1 MAFDKKAYAAAK
13 KYTDDSFKGKGYAKG
28 EKGDPGIQ
36 GPKGDK
42 GDPGEPGKD
51 AEITI
56 GSVTSGET
64 PSAKIRK
71 ENDINYLDLVLAKG
85 EKGDKGDTGE
95 TGPAGA
101 NGKDGAQG
109 PAGADGIQGPEGP
122 IGPPGPAGKDGKN
135 GTNGKDGQD
144 GKSFTITAQYANE
157 EAMRAA
163 HPTGNSSE
171 AYLVDVTN
179 ADGTKETHIFM
190 WLAESNNYTDA
201 GPIQGVKGDKGDPG
215 EPGRDGKNGVDGAR
229 GPQGETGP
237 QGKQGVQGLPG
248 VDGKDGQNGADGADG
263 FSPSIEFDTTTRKD
277 GTIVTVHNKDGDSS
291 FLVKNG
297 KDGTGTAIK
306 DTNTTYTLSQDNVNK
321 NKITLKGS
329 DNTSQSV
336 TVPGKTYTFTQ
347 DSTDK
352 NRLILTDSDGT
363 QQSVTVE
370 GKTYKAGKNVTID
383 DKTNEISAVA
393 AMSVAEGMPTPIG
406 TIVQYDG
413 EIPPADYLLCDG
425 TEYNIG
431 DYPDLSNQIKTNYGS
446 ANYYG
451 GDGAKTFSV
460 PNIDNGVKYIDE
472 NSDNQNAIDISG
484 QSIQPVKTTDY
495 IHTLWSYTNAAS
507 NKYVGKITATYTN
520 GGATN
525 AYVAIY
531 INNKEVWRSAQT
543 SGYDKILINQNMA
556 IPANG
561 IIEIKYGWPGYHND
575 DANADVTGKMTVLHY
590 RIYCI
595 KALPAAIRQLDAY
608 STDETIIGRWIDG
621 KPIYR
626 KVSDAISVNG
636 VNAGQFPTL
645 PFKIDSIENIIH
657 TSIIDNGMYMPV
669 GSWINTDGTIS
680 IDFTLTFTSI
690 KNYRVLLEYTKTT
703 DDANSTITPQSWVQT
718 ASSGKS
724 YDDTVLTARV
734 KALEDKLASI
744 PTYTN
749 IKEV

>member
-13 KYTDDSFKGKGYAKG
+13 KYTDESFEGKGYAKG

-71 ENDINYLDLVLAKG
+71 ENDVNYLDLVLAKG

-109 PAGADGIQGPEGP
+109 PAGADGIQGPAGP
-122 IGPPGPAGKDGKN
+122 KGDKGDPGKDGA
-135 GTNGKDGQD
+135 NGKDGQD
-144 GKSFTITAQYANE
+144 GKSFTISAQYAS
-157 EAMRAA
+157 EADMLAK
-163 HPTGNSSE
+163 HPTGKAGD
-171 AYLVDVTN
+171 AYLVTVPEDN
-179 ADGTKETHIFM
+179 GDGTTTDYVHTFI
-190 WLAESNNYTDA
+190 WLSEDNKYGDA
-201 GPIQGVKGDKGDPG
+201 GRIQGVKGDKGDKGDPG
-215 EPGRDGKNGVDGAR
+215 TDGKDGVQ

-336 TVPGKTYTFTQ
+336 TVPGK
-347 DSTDK
+347 
-352 NRLILTDSDGT
+352 
-363 QQSVTVE
+363 
-370 GKTYKAGKNVTID
+370 
-383 DKTNEISAVA
+383 
-393 AMSVAEGMPTPIG
+393 P
-406 TIVQYDG
+406 
-413 EIPPADYLLCDG
+413 
-425 TEYNIG
+425 
-431 DYPDLSNQIKTNYGS
+431 
-446 ANYYG
+446 
-451 GDGAKTFSV
+451 
-460 PNIDNGVKYIDE
+460 
-472 NSDNQNAIDISG
+472 
-484 QSIQPVKTTDY
+484 
-495 IHTLWSYTNAAS
+495 
-507 NKYVGKITATYTN
+507 
-520 GGATN
+520 
-525 AYVAIY
+525 
-531 INNKEVWRSAQT
+531 
-543 SGYDKILINQNMA
+543 
-556 IPANG
+556 
-561 IIEIKYGWPGYHND
+561 
-575 DANADVTGKMTVLHY
+575 
-590 RIYCI
+590 
-595 KALPAAIRQLDAY
+595 
-608 STDETIIGRWIDG
+608 
-621 KPIYR
+621 
-626 KVSDAISVNG
+626 
-636 VNAGQFPTL
+636 
-645 PFKIDSIENIIH
+645 
-657 TSIIDNGMYMPV
+657 
-669 GSWINTDGTIS
+669 
-680 IDFTLTFTSI
+680 
-690 KNYRVLLEYTKTT
+690 
-703 DDANSTITPQSWVQT
+703 
-718 ASSGKS
+718 

>member
-13 KYTDDSFKGKGYAKG
+13 KYTDESFEGKGYAKG
-28 EKGDPGIQ
+28 EKGDPGIR
-36 GPKGDK
+36 GPKGEK

-56 GSVTSGET
+56 GSVTTGET

-71 ENDINYLDLVLAKG
+71 ENDVSYLDLVLAKG
-85 EKGDKGDTGE
+85 EKGDKGDPGK
-95 TGPAGA
+95 TGPAGSD
-101 NGKDGAQG
+101 GKDGAQG

-215 EPGRDGKNGVDGAR
+215 EPGRDGKNGIDGAR

-263 FSPSIEFDTTTRKD
+263 FSPSIDFDTTTRKD

-352 NRLILTDSDGT
+352 NKLILTDSDGT
-363 QQSVTVE
+363 QQSVTVP

-406 TIVQYDG
+406 TIISYIG
-413 EIPPADYLLCDG
+413 KTAPADYLACDG
-425 TEYNIG
+425 AEYNIT
-431 DYPDLSNQIKTNYGS
+431 DYPDLSSFITTQFGS
-446 ANYYG
+446 VNFFG
-451 GDGAKTFSV
+451 GDGSKTFAV
-460 PNIDNGVKYIDE
+460 PNL
-472 NSDNQNAIDISG
+472 NSKQDPNI
-484 QSIQPVKTTDY
+484 
-495 IHTLWSYTNAAS
+495 
-507 NKYVGKITATYTN
+507 
-520 GGATN
+520 
-525 AYVAIY
+525 
-531 INNKEVWRSAQT
+531 
-543 SGYDKILINQNMA
+543 
-556 IPANG
+556 
-561 IIEIKYGWPGYHND
+561 
-575 DANADVTGKMTVLHY
+575 
-590 RIYCI
+590 IYCI
-595 KALPAAIRQLDAY
+595 KAFPAAIRQLDVY

-626 KVSDAISVNG
+626 KVFKTTDDADL
-636 VNAGQFPTL
+636 F
-645 PFKIDSIENIIH
+645 
-657 TSIIDNGMYMPV
+657 M
-669 GSWINTDGTIS
+669 INTEINVINMKINVINRYGNEMIYYGYNDNSGLFV
-680 IDFTLTFTSI
+680 FTQQGHKLGVDNLNMQTM
-690 KNYRVLLEYTKTT
+690 NWLLIEYTKTT
-703 DDANSTITPQSWVQT
+703 DTPNSTINPITWKAT
-718 ASSGKS
+718 ASGAS
-724 YDDTVLTARV
+724 YDDTALTNRV
-734 KALEDKLASI
+734 AALEEKLKTLIS
-744 PTYTN
+744 Y
-749 IKEV
+749 KEVN

>member
-28 EKGDPGIQ
+28 EKGDPGIR
-36 GPKGDK
+36 GPKGEK
-42 GDPGEPGKD
+42 GDSGEPGKD

-71 ENDINYLDLVLAKG
+71 ENDVSYLDLVLAKG
-85 EKGDKGDTGE
+85 EKGDKGDPGK

-101 NGKDGAQG
+101 DGKDGVQG

-135 GTNGKDGQD
+135 GINGKDGQD

-157 EAMRAA
+157 AAMRAA

-179 ADGTKETHIFM
+179 DDGSKETHIFM

-215 EPGRDGKNGVDGAR
+215 EPGRDGKNGIDGAR

-263 FSPSIEFDTTTRKD
+263 FSPSIDFDTTTRKD

-352 NRLILTDSDGT
+352 NKLILTDSDGT

-406 TIVQYDG
+406 TI
-413 EIPPADYLLCDG
+413 IPYMGKTAPEDYLACDG
-425 TEYNIG
+425 AEYSIT
-431 DYPDLSNQIKTNYGS
+431 DYPDLSSFITTQFGS
-446 ANYYG
+446 VNFFG
-451 GDGAKTFSV
+451 GDGTKTFAV
-460 PNIDNGVKYIDE
+460 PNL
-472 NSDNQNAIDISG
+472 NSKQDPNI
-484 QSIQPVKTTDY
+484 
-495 IHTLWSYTNAAS
+495 
-507 NKYVGKITATYTN
+507 
-520 GGATN
+520 
-525 AYVAIY
+525 
-531 INNKEVWRSAQT
+531 
-543 SGYDKILINQNMA
+543 
-556 IPANG
+556 
-561 IIEIKYGWPGYHND
+561 
-575 DANADVTGKMTVLHY
+575 
-590 RIYCI
+590 IYCI

-608 STDETIIGRWIDG
+608 STDETIVGRWVDG

-626 KVSDAISVNG
+626 KVWTNLTQEDIYKIVVKNIDTPIKMYGYGTGGDAGRYTVPIGYNDNSTSCNLWFQTLDNVAFQLQVSG
-636 VNAGQFPTL
+636 LAGLT
-645 PFKIDSIENIIH
+645 KINSLI
-657 TSIIDNGMYMPV
+657 
-669 GSWINTDGTIS
+669 
-680 IDFTLTFTSI
+680 F
-690 KNYRVLLEYTKTT
+690 EYTKTT
-703 DDANSTITPQSWVQT
+703 DTPNSTINPITWKAT
-718 ASSGKS
+718 AGGAS
-724 YDDTVLTARV
+724 YDDTALTNRV
-734 KALEDKLASI
+734 AALEEKLKTLTS
-744 PTYTN
+744 Y
-749 IKEV
+749 KEVK

>member
-13 KYTDDSFKGKGYAKG
+13 KYTDESFEGKGYAKG

-36 GPKGDK
+36 GPKGEK

-56 GSVTSGET
+56 GSVISGET

-71 ENDINYLDLVLAKG
+71 ENDVSYLDLVLAKG
-85 EKGDKGDTGE
+85 EKGDKGDPGK

-101 NGKDGAQG
+101 DGKDGAQG
-109 PAGADGIQGPEGP
+109 PAGADGIQGPRGEKGEK
-122 IGPPGPAGKDGKN
+122 GEKGDDGN
-135 GTNGKDGQD
+135 
-144 GKSFTITAQYANE
+144 SFTIKAQYNSE
-157 EAMRAA
+157 SDMLAA
-163 HPTGNSSE
+163 HPVSSAKAGD
-171 AYLVDVTN
+171 AYLVNVTDT
-179 ADGTKETHIFM
+179 DGTVSVHTFAYLIDDKKYADM
-190 WLAESNNYTDA
+190 GAPQKGAKGD
-201 GPIQGVKGDKGDPG
+201 KGDKGDPG
-215 EPGRDGKNGVDGAR
+215 AQGA
-229 GPQGETGP
+229 EGP

-406 TIVQYDG
+406 TI
-413 EIPPADYLLCDG
+413 IPYIGKTAPADYLACDG
-425 TEYNIG
+425 AEYNIT
-431 DYPDLSNQIKTNYGS
+431 DYPDLSSFITTQFGS
-446 ANYYG
+446 VSFFG
-451 GDGAKTFSV
+451 GDGTKTFAV
-460 PNIDNGVKYIDE
+460 PNL
-472 NSDNQNAIDISG
+472 NSKQDPNI
-484 QSIQPVKTTDY
+484 
-495 IHTLWSYTNAAS
+495 
-507 NKYVGKITATYTN
+507 
-520 GGATN
+520 
-525 AYVAIY
+525 
-531 INNKEVWRSAQT
+531 
-543 SGYDKILINQNMA
+543 
-556 IPANG
+556 
-561 IIEIKYGWPGYHND
+561 
-575 DANADVTGKMTVLHY
+575 
-590 RIYCI
+590 IYCI
-595 KALPAAIRQLDAY
+595 KAFPAAIRQLDTY

-626 KVSDAISVNG
+626 KVIQKPTNG
-636 VNAGQFPTL
+636 IDVSLLNIDTPIKMETCIPFDSNSYLIKSGPEAGESRFCFLLNNTL
-645 PFKIDSIENIIH
+645 QV
-657 TSIIDNGMYMPV
+657 TNGSLYAV
-669 GSWINTDGTIS
+669 
-680 IDFTLTFTSI
+680 
-690 KNYRVLLEYTKTT
+690 LEYTKTT
-703 DDANSTITPQSWVQT
+703 DTPNSTVTPQSWVQT
-718 ASSGKS
+718 ASSSKS
-724 YDDTVLTARV
+724 YDDTALTARV

>member
-71 ENDINYLDLVLAKG
+71 ENDVNYLDLVLAKG

-95 TGPAGA
+95 TGPAGT

-109 PAGADGIQGPEGP
+109 PAGADGIQGPAGP
-122 IGPPGPAGKDGKN
+122 KGDKGDPGKD

-144 GKSFTITAQYANE
+144 GKSFTISAQYAS
-157 EAMRAA
+157 EADMLAK
-163 HPTGNSSE
+163 HPTGKAGD
-171 AYLVDVTN
+171 AYLVTVPEDN
-179 ADGTKETHIFM
+179 GDGTTTDYVHTFI
-190 WLAESNNYTDA
+190 WLSEDNKYGDA
-201 GPIQGVKGDKGDPG
+201 GRIQGVKGDKGDKGDPG
-215 EPGRDGKNGVDGAR
+215 TDGKDGVQ

-248 VDGKDGQNGADGADG
+248 VDGKDGRNGADGADG

-306 DTNTTYTLSQDNVNK
+306 DTNTTYTLSQDNANK

-336 TVPGKTYTFTQ
+336 TIPGKTYTFTQ

-393 AMSVAEGMPTPIG
+393 AMSVAEGMPTSIG
-406 TIVQYDG
+406 TI
-413 EIPPADYLLCDG
+413 IPYMGKTAPADYLACDG
-425 TEYNIG
+425 AEYNIS
-431 DYPDLSNQIKTNYGS
+431 DYPDLSSFITTQFGS
-446 ANYYG
+446 VNFFG
-451 GDGAKTFSV
+451 GDGAKTFAV
-460 PNIDNGVKYIDE
+460 PNLNGE
-472 NSDNQNAIDISG
+472 FLRGTGTNSHANQGSG
-484 QSIQPVKTTDY
+484 AEVGVHQDATEMPVY
-495 IHTLWSYTNAAS
+495 
-507 NKYVGKITATYTN
+507 
-520 GGATN
+520 GAWN
-525 AYVAIY
+525 
-531 INNKEVWRSAQT
+531 NNKIYVSKNGYRGTILKADSDIIPSSLTRVVVPGTHETLESTEEGNIAEGFDTAFT
-543 SGYDKILINQNMA
+543 SRPTN
-556 IPANG
+556 
-561 IIEIKYGWPGYHND
+561 
-575 DANADVTGKMTVLHY
+575 TSVL
-590 RIYCI
+590 YCI
-595 KALPAAIRQLDAY
+595 KALPAAIRQLDIY
-608 STDETIIGRWIDG
+608 STDETIVGRWING

-626 KVSDAISVNG
+626 KIIQNPTNVTDVSSLKIETPIKMEACIYIDKD
-636 VNAGQFPTL
+636 NAYIIKSGPESGESRFCYLLNNMLHVTAG
-645 PFKIDSIENIIH
+645 SIYAVI
-657 TSIIDNGMYMPV
+657 
-669 GSWINTDGTIS
+669 
-680 IDFTLTFTSI
+680 
-690 KNYRVLLEYTKTT
+690 EYTKTT

-718 ASSGKS
+718 ASSGKP

>member
-13 KYTDDSFKGKGYAKG
+13 KYTDESFEGKGYAKG

-36 GPKGDK
+36 GPKGEK

-56 GSVTSGET
+56 GSVISGET

-71 ENDINYLDLVLAKG
+71 ENDVSYLDLVLAKG

-101 NGKDGAQG
+101 DGKDGAQG

-179 ADGTKETHIFM
+179 ADGSKETHIFM

-215 EPGRDGKNGVDGAR
+215 EPGRDGKNGIDGAR

-248 VDGKDGQNGADGADG
+248 VDGKDGQNGKDGADG

-352 NRLILTDSDGT
+352 NKLILTDSDGT
-363 QQSVTVE
+363 QQSVTVP

-406 TIVQYDG
+406 TIISYIG
-413 EIPPADYLLCDG
+413 KTAPADYLACDG
-425 TEYNIG
+425 AEYNIT
-431 DYPDLSNQIKTNYGS
+431 DYPDLSSFITTQFGS
-446 ANYYG
+446 VSFFG
-451 GDGAKTFSV
+451 GDGTKTFAV
-460 PNIDNGVKYIDE
+460 PNL
-472 NSDNQNAIDISG
+472 NSKQDPNI
-484 QSIQPVKTTDY
+484 
-495 IHTLWSYTNAAS
+495 
-507 NKYVGKITATYTN
+507 
-520 GGATN
+520 
-525 AYVAIY
+525 
-531 INNKEVWRSAQT
+531 
-543 SGYDKILINQNMA
+543 
-556 IPANG
+556 
-561 IIEIKYGWPGYHND
+561 
-575 DANADVTGKMTVLHY
+575 
-590 RIYCI
+590 IYCI
-595 KALPAAIRQLDAY
+595 KAFPAAIRQLDTY

-626 KVSDAISVNG
+626 KVIQKPTNG
-636 VNAGQFPTL
+636 IDVSLLNIDTPIKMETCIPFDSNSYLIKSGPEAGESRFCFLLNNTL
-645 PFKIDSIENIIH
+645 QV
-657 TSIIDNGMYMPV
+657 TNGSLYAV
-669 GSWINTDGTIS
+669 
-680 IDFTLTFTSI
+680 
-690 KNYRVLLEYTKTT
+690 LEYTKTT
-703 DDANSTITPQSWVQT
+703 DTPNSTVAPQSWVQT
-718 ASSGKS
+718 ASSSKS
-724 YDDTVLTARV
+724 YDDTALTARV

>member
-42 GDPGEPGKD
+42 GDKGDPGKD
-51 AEITI
+51 AEIAI

-109 PAGADGIQGPEGP
+109 PAGADGIQGPAGP
-122 IGPPGPAGKDGKN
+122 KGDKGDPGKDGA
-135 GTNGKDGQD
+135 NGKDGQD
-144 GKSFTITAQYANE
+144 GKSFTISAQYAS
-157 EAMRAA
+157 EADMLAK
-163 HPTGNSSE
+163 HPTGKAGD
-171 AYLVDVTN
+171 AYLVTVPEDN
-179 ADGTKETHIFM
+179 GDGTTTDYVHTFI
-190 WLAESNNYTDA
+190 WLSEDNKYGDA
-201 GPIQGVKGDKGDPG
+201 GRIQGVKGDKGDKGDPG
-215 EPGRDGKNGVDGAR
+215 TDGKDGVQ

-237 QGKQGVQGLPG
+237 QGKQGVQGIPG

-393 AMSVAEGMPTPIG
+393 AMSVAEGMPTSIG
-406 TIVQYDG
+406 TI
-413 EIPPADYLLCDG
+413 IPYMGKTAPADYLACDG
-425 TEYNIG
+425 AEYNIS
-431 DYPDLSNQIKTNYGS
+431 DYPDLSSFITTQFGS
-446 ANYYG
+446 VNFFG
-451 GDGAKTFSV
+451 GDGAKTFAV
-460 PNIDNGVKYIDE
+460 PNLNGE
-472 NSDNQNAIDISG
+472 FLRGTGTNSHANQGSGAEVGVHQDATEMPVYGVWNNNKIYVSKNGYRGTILKVDSDIIPSSLTRVAVSG
-484 QSIQPVKTTDY
+484 THQTSESLEEDY
-495 IHTLWSYTNAAS
+495 I
-507 NKYVGKITATYTN
+507 
-520 GGATN
+520 
-525 AYVAIY
+525 
-531 INNKEVWRSAQT
+531 
-543 SGYDKILINQNMA
+543 
-556 IPANG
+556 ANG
-561 IIEIKYGWPGYHND
+561 FDTAFTSRPTN
-575 DANADVTGKMTVLHY
+575 TSVL
-590 RIYCI
+590 YCI
-595 KALPAAIRQLDAY
+595 KALPAAIRQLDTY
-608 STDETIIGRWIDG
+608 STDETIVGRWING

-626 KVSDAISVNG
+626 KVFQNPTNG
-636 VNAGQFPTL
+636 TDVSSLKIETPIKMEACIYIAKDEAYIIKSGPESGESRFCYLINNTL
-645 PFKIDSIENIIH
+645 QVAPGSIYAVI
-657 TSIIDNGMYMPV
+657 
-669 GSWINTDGTIS
+669 
-680 IDFTLTFTSI
+680 
-690 KNYRVLLEYTKTT
+690 EYTKTT

-718 ASSGKS
+718 ASSGKP

-749 IKEV
+749 TKEV

>member
-13 KYTDDSFKGKGYAKG
+13 KYTDESFEGKGYAKG

-36 GPKGDK
+36 GPK

-71 ENDINYLDLVLAKG
+71 ENDVNYLDLVLAKG

-109 PAGADGIQGPEGP
+109 PAGADGIQGPAGP
-122 IGPPGPAGKDGKN
+122 KGDKGDPGKDGA
-135 GTNGKDGQD
+135 NGKDGQD
-144 GKSFTITAQYANE
+144 GKSFTVSAQYAS
-157 EAMRAA
+157 EADMLAK
-163 HPTGNSSE
+163 HPTGKAGD
-171 AYLVDVTN
+171 AYLVTVPEDN
-179 ADGTKETHIFM
+179 GDGTTTDYVHTFI
-190 WLAESNNYTDA
+190 WLSEDNKYGDA
-201 GPIQGVKGDKGDPG
+201 GRIQGVKGDKGDKGDPG
-215 EPGRDGKNGVDGAR
+215 TDGKDGVQ

-248 VDGKDGQNGADGADG
+248 VDGKDGQNGKDGADG

-363 QQSVTVE
+363 RQSVTVE

-431 DYPDLSNQIKTNYGS
+431 DYPDLSNQIKANYGS
-446 ANYYG
+446 TNYYG

-472 NSDNQNAIDISG
+472 NSDSQNAIDISG

-520 GGATN
+520 GGATD

-543 SGYDKILINQNMA
+543 SGMDHILINQNVV

-561 IIEIKYGWPGYHND
+561 IIEIKYGWLGYHND
-575 DANADVTGKMTVLHY
+575 DENVDVTGKMTVLHY

-595 KALPAAIRQLDAY
+595 KALPAAIRQLDTY
-608 STDETIIGRWIDG
+608 STDETIVGRWIDG

-636 VNAGQFPTL
+636 VNADQFSTL

-657 TSIIDNGMYMPV
+657 TSIIDNGLYMPV

-680 IDFTLTFTSI
+680 IDFTLTFTDI

-703 DDANSTITPQSWVQT
+703 DTPNSTINPITWKAT
-718 ASSGKS
+718 AGGAS

-749 IKEV
+749 TKEV

>member
-28 EKGDPGIQ
+28 EKGDPGVR
-36 GPKGDK
+36 GPKGEK

-56 GSVTSGET
+56 GSVTTGET
-64 PSAKIRK
+64 PSAKIHK
-71 ENDINYLDLVLAKG
+71 ENDVSYLDLVLAKG
-85 EKGDKGDTGE
+85 EKGDKGDPGK

-101 NGKDGAQG
+101 DGKDGAQG

-157 EAMRAA
+157 AAMRAA

-201 GPIQGVKGDKGDPG
+201 GPIHGVKGDKGDPG

-237 QGKQGVQGLPG
+237 QGKQGVQGFPG

-336 TVPGKTYTFTQ
+336 TIPGKTYTFTQ

-406 TIVQYDG
+406 TIISYIG
-413 EIPPADYLLCDG
+413 KTAPADYLVCNG
-425 TEYNIG
+425 TEYNIS
-431 DYPDLSNQIKTNYGS
+431 DYPDLSSFIRTQFGLVNFF
-446 ANYYG
+446 G
-451 GDGAKTFSV
+451 GDGTKTFAV
-460 PNIDNGVKYIDE
+460 PNL
-472 NSDNQNAIDISG
+472 NSEPD
-484 QSIQPVKTTDY
+484 
-495 IHTLWSYTNAAS
+495 TN
-507 NKYVGKITATYTN
+507 I
-520 GGATN
+520 
-525 AYVAIY
+525 
-531 INNKEVWRSAQT
+531 
-543 SGYDKILINQNMA
+543 
-556 IPANG
+556 
-561 IIEIKYGWPGYHND
+561 
-575 DANADVTGKMTVLHY
+575 
-590 RIYCI
+590 IYCI
-595 KALPAAIRQLDAY
+595 KAFPAAIHQLDTY

-621 KPIYR
+621 KPVYR
-626 KVSDAISVNG
+626 KASVIQAGKDFTINTNWIDMTPYTDFDTTVMDKVING
-636 VNAGQFPTL
+636 FVYR
-645 PFKIDSIENIIH
+645 
-657 TSIIDNGMYMPV
+657 IDNLGVCNCDIAYDADKVVIRHYMQITIRQ
-669 GSWINTDGTIS
+669 GSVI
-680 IDFTLTFTSI
+680 
-690 KNYRVLLEYTKTT
+690 VLEYTKAT
-703 DDANSTITPQSWVQT
+703 DTPNSTINPVTWKAT
-718 ASSGKS
+718 AGGAS
-724 YDDTVLTARV
+724 YDDTALTNRV
-734 KALEDKLASI
+734 AALEEKLKTLTS
-744 PTYTN
+744 Y
-749 IKEV
+749 KEVN

>member
-13 KYTDDSFKGKGYAKG
+13 KYVKETMKGAGAVKGD
-28 EKGDPGIQ
+28 KGDPGIQ

-42 GDPGEPGKD
+42 GDPGDPGKD

-56 GSVTSGET
+56 GSVTSGDT

-71 ENDINYLDLVLAKG
+71 ENDVNYLDLVLAQG
-85 EKGDKGDTGE
+85 PKGDKGDTGE

-101 NGKDGAQG
+101 DGKDGAQG
-109 PAGADGIQGPEGP
+109 PAGADGIQGPAGP
-122 IGPPGPAGKDGKN
+122 KGDKGDPGKDGA
-135 GTNGKDGQD
+135 NGKDGQD
-144 GKSFTITAQYANE
+144 GKSFTISAQYTS
-157 EAMRAA
+157 EADMLAK
-163 HPTGNSSE
+163 HPTGKAGD
-171 AYLVDVTN
+171 AYLVTVPEDN
-179 ADGTKETHIFM
+179 GDGTTTDYVHTFI
-190 WLAESNNYTDA
+190 WLSEDNKYGDA
-201 GPIQGVKGDKGDPG
+201 GRIQGVKGDKGDKGDPG
-215 EPGRDGKNGVDGAR
+215 TDGKDGAQ

-277 GTIVTVHNKDGDSS
+277 GTIVTVHNKNGDSS

-336 TVPGKTYTFTQ
+336 IVPGKTYTFTQ

-393 AMSVAEGMPTPIG
+393 ATSVAEGMPTPIG
-406 TIVQYDG
+406 TI
-413 EIPPADYLLCDG
+413 IPYMGKTAPADYLACDG
-425 TEYNIG
+425 AEYNIS
-431 DYPDLSNQIKTNYGS
+431 DYPDLSSFITTQFGS
-446 ANYYG
+446 VNFFG
-451 GDGAKTFSV
+451 GDGTKTFAV
-460 PNIDNGVKYIDE
+460 PNDTAFT
-472 NSDNQNAIDISG
+472 SR
-484 QSIQPVKTTDY
+484 P
-495 IHTLWSYTNAAS
+495 TN
-507 NKYVGKITATYTN
+507 
-520 GGATN
+520 
-525 AYVAIY
+525 
-531 INNKEVWRSAQT
+531 T
-543 SGYDKILINQNMA
+543 S
-556 IPANG
+556 
-561 IIEIKYGWPGYHND
+561 
-575 DANADVTGKMTVLHY
+575 VL
-590 RIYCI
+590 YCI
-595 KALPAAIRQLDAY
+595 KALPAAIRQLDTY
-608 STDETIIGRWIDG
+608 STDETIVGRWIDG

-626 KVSDAISVNG
+626 KVWTNLTQEDIYKIVVKNIDTPIKMYGYGTGGDNDRYTVPIGYNDDSTSCNLWF
-636 VNAGQFPTL
+636 QTL
-645 PFKIDSIENIIH
+645 DKVTFQLQVSGLTGLTKINSLI
-657 TSIIDNGMYMPV
+657 
-669 GSWINTDGTIS
+669 
-680 IDFTLTFTSI
+680 F
-690 KNYRVLLEYTKTT
+690 EYTKTT
-703 DDANSTITPQSWVQT
+703 DNANSTITPQSWVQT

-724 YDDTVLTARV
+724 YDDTALTARV

>member
-71 ENDINYLDLVLAKG
+71 ENDVNYLDLVLAKG

-109 PAGADGIQGPEGP
+109 PAGADGIQGPAGP
-122 IGPPGPAGKDGKN
+122 KGDKGDPGKDGA
-135 GTNGKDGQD
+135 NGKDGQD
-144 GKSFTITAQYANE
+144 GKSFTISAQYAS
-157 EAMRAA
+157 EADMLAK
-163 HPTGNSSE
+163 HPTGKAGD
-171 AYLVDVTN
+171 AYLVTVPEDN
-179 ADGTKETHIFM
+179 GDGTTTDYVHTFI
-190 WLAESNNYTDA
+190 WLSEDNKYGDA
-201 GPIQGVKGDKGDPG
+201 GRIQGVKGDKGDKGDPG
-215 EPGRDGKNGVDGAR
+215 TDGKDGVQ

-306 DTNTTYTLSQDNVNK
+306 DTNTTYTLSQDNANK

-393 AMSVAEGMPTPIG
+393 AMSVAEGMPTSIG
-406 TIVQYDG
+406 TI
-413 EIPPADYLLCDG
+413 IPYMGKTAPADYLACDG
-425 TEYNIG
+425 AEYNIS
-431 DYPDLSNQIKTNYGS
+431 DYPDLSSFITTQFGS
-446 ANYYG
+446 VNFFG
-451 GDGAKTFSV
+451 GDGAKTFAV
-460 PNIDNGVKYIDE
+460 PNLNGE
-472 NSDNQNAIDISG
+472 FLRGTGTNSHANQGSG
-484 QSIQPVKTTDY
+484 AEVGMHQDATEMPVY
-495 IHTLWSYTNAAS
+495 
-507 NKYVGKITATYTN
+507 
-520 GGATN
+520 GAWN
-525 AYVAIY
+525 
-531 INNKEVWRSAQT
+531 NNKIYVSKNSYR
-543 SGYDKILINQNMA
+543 
-556 IPANG
+556 G
-561 IIEIKYGWPGYHND
+561 IILNVDSDIIPSSLTRVAVSGTHEITESTEEGNIAEGFDTAFTSRPTN
-575 DANADVTGKMTVLHY
+575 TSVL
-590 RIYCI
+590 YCI
-595 KALPAAIRQLDAY
+595 KALPAAIRQLDIY
-608 STDETIIGRWIDG
+608 STDETIVGRWING

-626 KVSDAISVNG
+626 KVFQNPTNVTDVSSLKIETPIKMEACLYLND
-636 VNAGQFPTL
+636 NAYIIKSGPESGESRFCYLLNNTL
-645 PFKIDSIENIIH
+645 QVSAGSIYAVI
-657 TSIIDNGMYMPV
+657 
-669 GSWINTDGTIS
+669 
-680 IDFTLTFTSI
+680 
-690 KNYRVLLEYTKTT
+690 EYTKTT

>member
-71 ENDINYLDLVLAKG
+71 ENDVNYLDLVLAKG

-109 PAGADGIQGPEGP
+109 PAGADGIQGPAGP
-122 IGPPGPAGKDGKN
+122 KGDKGDPGKDGA
-135 GTNGKDGQD
+135 NGKDGQD
-144 GKSFTITAQYANE
+144 GKSFTISAQYAS
-157 EAMRAA
+157 EADMLAK
-163 HPTGNSSE
+163 HPTGKAGD
-171 AYLVDVTN
+171 AYLVTVPEDN
-179 ADGTKETHIFM
+179 GDGTTTDYVHTFI
-190 WLAESNNYTDA
+190 WLSEDNKYGDA
-201 GPIQGVKGDKGDPG
+201 GRIQGVKGDKGDKGDPG
-215 EPGRDGKNGVDGAR
+215 TDGKDGVQ

-306 DTNTTYTLSQDNVNK
+306 DTNTTYTLSQDNANK

-393 AMSVAEGMPTPIG
+393 AMSVAEGMPTSIG
-406 TIVQYDG
+406 TI
-413 EIPPADYLLCDG
+413 IPYMGKTAPADYLACDG
-425 TEYNIG
+425 AEYNIS
-431 DYPDLSNQIKTNYGS
+431 DYPDLSSFITTQFGS
-446 ANYYG
+446 VNFFG
-451 GDGAKTFSV
+451 GDGTKTFAV
-460 PNIDNGVKYIDE
+460 PNLNGE
-472 NSDNQNAIDISG
+472 FLRGTGTNSHANQGSG
-484 QSIQPVKTTDY
+484 AEVGMHQDATEMPVY
-495 IHTLWSYTNAAS
+495 
-507 NKYVGKITATYTN
+507 
-520 GGATN
+520 GAWN
-525 AYVAIY
+525 
-531 INNKEVWRSAQT
+531 NNKIYVSKNSYR
-543 SGYDKILINQNMA
+543 
-556 IPANG
+556 G
-561 IIEIKYGWPGYHND
+561 IILNVDSDIIPSSLTRVAVSGTHEITESTEEGNIAEGFDTAFTSRPTN
-575 DANADVTGKMTVLHY
+575 TSVL
-590 RIYCI
+590 YCI
-595 KALPAAIRQLDAY
+595 KALPAAIRQLDIY
-608 STDETIIGRWIDG
+608 STDETIVGRWING

-626 KVSDAISVNG
+626 KVFQNPTNVTDVSSLKIETPIKMEACLYLND
-636 VNAGQFPTL
+636 NAYIIKSGPESGESRFCYLLNNTL
-645 PFKIDSIENIIH
+645 QVSAGSIYAVI
-657 TSIIDNGMYMPV
+657 
-669 GSWINTDGTIS
+669 
-680 IDFTLTFTSI
+680 
-690 KNYRVLLEYTKTT
+690 EYTKTT

>member
-13 KYTDDSFKGKGYAKG
+13 KYVKETMKGAGAVKGD
-28 EKGDPGIQ
+28 KGDPGIQ

-42 GDPGEPGKD
+42 GDPGKD

-56 GSVTSGET
+56 GSVTSGDT

-71 ENDINYLDLVLAKG
+71 ENDVNYLDLVLAQG
-85 EKGDKGDTGE
+85 PKGDKGDTGE

-101 NGKDGAQG
+101 DGKDGAQG
-109 PAGADGIQGPEGP
+109 PAGADGIQGPAGP
-122 IGPPGPAGKDGKN
+122 KGDKGDPGKDGA
-135 GTNGKDGQD
+135 NGKDGQD
-144 GKSFTITAQYANE
+144 GKSFTISAQYTS
-157 EAMRAA
+157 EADMLAK
-163 HPTGNSSE
+163 HPTGKAGD
-171 AYLVDVTN
+171 AYLVTVPEDN
-179 ADGTKETHIFM
+179 GDGTTTDYVHTFI
-190 WLAESNNYTDA
+190 WLSEDNKYSDA
-201 GPIQGVKGDKGDPG
+201 GRIQGVKGDKGDKGDPG
-215 EPGRDGKNGVDGAR
+215 TDGKDGVQ

-263 FSPSIEFDTTTRKD
+263 CSPSIEFDTTTRKD
-277 GTIVTVHNKDGDSS
+277 GTIVTVHNKNGDSS

-336 TVPGKTYTFTQ
+336 IVPGKTYTFTQ

-406 TIVQYDG
+406 TI
-413 EIPPADYLLCDG
+413 IPYMGKTAPADYLACDG
-425 TEYNIG
+425 AEYNIS
-431 DYPDLSNQIKTNYGS
+431 DYPDLSSFITTQFGS
-446 ANYYG
+446 VNFFG
-451 GDGAKTFSV
+451 GDGTKTFAV
-460 PNIDNGVKYIDE
+460 PNDTAFT
-472 NSDNQNAIDISG
+472 SR
-484 QSIQPVKTTDY
+484 P
-495 IHTLWSYTNAAS
+495 TN
-507 NKYVGKITATYTN
+507 
-520 GGATN
+520 
-525 AYVAIY
+525 
-531 INNKEVWRSAQT
+531 T
-543 SGYDKILINQNMA
+543 S
-556 IPANG
+556 
-561 IIEIKYGWPGYHND
+561 
-575 DANADVTGKMTVLHY
+575 VL
-590 RIYCI
+590 YCI
-595 KALPAAIRQLDAY
+595 KALPAAIRQLDTY
-608 STDETIIGRWIDG
+608 STDETIVGRWIDG

-626 KVSDAISVNG
+626 KVWTNLTQEDIYKIVVKNIDTPIKMYGYGAGGGGDAYRYIVPIGYNDSTTSCNLWFKTFDNVTFQLQA
-636 VNAGQFPTL
+636 NALVGLT
-645 PFKIDSIENIIH
+645 KINSLII
-657 TSIIDNGMYMPV
+657 
-669 GSWINTDGTIS
+669 
-680 IDFTLTFTSI
+680 
-690 KNYRVLLEYTKTT
+690 EYTKTT
-703 DDANSTITPQSWVQT
+703 DNANSTITPQSWVQT

-724 YDDTVLTARV
+724 YDDTALTARV

>member
-42 GDPGEPGKD
+42 GDKGDPGKD

-71 ENDINYLDLVLAKG
+71 ENDVNYLDLVLAKG

-109 PAGADGIQGPEGP
+109 PAGADGIQGPAGP
-122 IGPPGPAGKDGKN
+122 KGDKGDPGKDGA
-135 GTNGKDGQD
+135 NGKDGQD
-144 GKSFTITAQYANE
+144 GKSFTISAQYAS
-157 EAMRAA
+157 EADMLAK
-163 HPTGNSSE
+163 HPTGKAGD
-171 AYLVDVTN
+171 AYLVTVPEDN
-179 ADGTKETHIFM
+179 GDGTTTDYVHTFI
-190 WLAESNNYTDA
+190 WLSEDNKYGDA
-201 GPIQGVKGDKGDPG
+201 GRIQGVKGDKGDKGDPG
-215 EPGRDGKNGVDGAR
+215 TDGKDGVQ

-306 DTNTTYTLSQDNVNK
+306 DTNTTYTLSQDNANK

-363 QQSVTVE
+363 RQSVTVE

-393 AMSVAEGMPTPIG
+393 AMSVAEGMPTSIG
-406 TIVQYDG
+406 TI
-413 EIPPADYLLCDG
+413 IPYMGKTAPADYLACDG
-425 TEYNIG
+425 AEYNIS
-431 DYPDLSNQIKTNYGS
+431 DYPDLSSFITTQFGS
-446 ANYYG
+446 VNFFG
-451 GDGAKTFSV
+451 GDGAKTFAV
-460 PNIDNGVKYIDE
+460 PNLNGEFLRGTGTNAHANQGSGADVGVHQDATEMPVYGAWDNNKIYVSKNGYRGTILKVD
-472 NSDNQNAIDISG
+472 SDIIPSSLTRVAVLGTHQTSE
-484 QSIQPVKTTDY
+484 SLEEDY
-495 IHTLWSYTNAAS
+495 I
-507 NKYVGKITATYTN
+507 
-520 GGATN
+520 
-525 AYVAIY
+525 
-531 INNKEVWRSAQT
+531 
-543 SGYDKILINQNMA
+543 
-556 IPANG
+556 ANG
-561 IIEIKYGWPGYHND
+561 FDTAFTSRPTN
-575 DANADVTGKMTVLHY
+575 TSVL
-590 RIYCI
+590 YCI
-595 KALPAAIRQLDAY
+595 KALPAAIRQLDTY
-608 STDETIIGRWIDG
+608 STDETIVGRWING

-626 KVSDAISVNG
+626 KVFQNPANVTDVSSLKIETPIKMEACIYIATD
-636 VNAGQFPTL
+636 NAYIIKSGPEAGESRFCYLLNNTL
-645 PFKIDSIENIIH
+645 QVAAGSI
-657 TSIIDNGMYMPV
+657 YAV
-669 GSWINTDGTIS
+669 
-680 IDFTLTFTSI
+680 
-690 KNYRVLLEYTKTT
+690 LEYTKTT

-718 ASSGKS
+718 ASSGKP

-749 IKEV
+749 TKEV

>member
-13 KYTDDSFKGKGYAKG
+13 KYTDESFEGKGYAKG

-71 ENDINYLDLVLAKG
+71 ENDVSYLDLVLAKG

-101 NGKDGAQG
+101 DGKDGAQG
-109 PAGADGIQGPEGP
+109 PAGADGIQGPRGEKGEK
-122 IGPPGPAGKDGKN
+122 GEKGDDGN
-135 GTNGKDGQD
+135 
-144 GKSFTITAQYANE
+144 SFTIKAQYNSE
-157 EAMRAA
+157 SDMLAA
-163 HPTGNSSE
+163 HPVSSAKAGD
-171 AYLVDVTN
+171 AYLVNVTDT
-179 ADGTKETHIFM
+179 DGTVSVHTFAYLIDDKKYADM
-190 WLAESNNYTDA
+190 GAPQKGAKGD
-201 GPIQGVKGDKGDPG
+201 KGDKGDPG
-215 EPGRDGKNGVDGAR
+215 AQGA
-229 GPQGETGP
+229 EGP

-248 VDGKDGQNGADGADG
+248 ADGADGQNGKDGADG

-277 GTIVTVHNKDGDSS
+277 GTIVTVHNKEGDSS

-352 NRLILTDSDGT
+352 NKLILTDSDGT
-363 QQSVTVE
+363 QQSVIVP

-383 DKTNEISAVA
+383 EKTNEISAVA
-393 AMSVAEGMPTPIG
+393 AMNVAEGMPTPIG
-406 TIVQYDG
+406 TIIQYNG

-425 TEYNIG
+425 AEYNIE
-431 DYPDLSNQIKTNYGS
+431 DYPDLSNQIKANYGS

-451 GDGAKTFSV
+451 GDGTKTFAV
-460 PNIDNGVKYIDE
+460 PNIDNGVKYIE
-472 NSDNQNAIDISG
+472 SSDNQNAIDISG
-484 QSIQPVKTTDY
+484 QNAQLEYITDY

-507 NKYVGKITATYTN
+507 NKYIGKVTATYTN
-520 GGATN
+520 NGARD
-525 AYVAIY
+525 AYVSIY
-531 INNKEVWRSAQT
+531 INDKEVWRSAQT
-543 SGYDKILINQNMA
+543 SGTDQILINQNVI

-561 IIEIKYGWPGYHND
+561 TIEIKYGWPGNHD
-575 DANADVTGKMTVLHY
+575 DDGTVTITGKMVPWHY
-590 RIYCI
+590 RMYCI

-626 KVSDAISVNG
+626 KVFKTTDDADL
-636 VNAGQFPTL
+636 F
-645 PFKIDSIENIIH
+645 
-657 TSIIDNGMYMPV
+657 M
-669 GSWINTDGTIS
+669 INTEINVINMKMNAINSYGNEMIYYGANNNS
-680 IDFTLTFTSI
+680 GLYVFTQQGHKLGVDNLNMQTM
-690 KNYRVLLEYTKTT
+690 NWLLIEYTKTT
-703 DDANSTITPQSWVQT
+703 DTPNSTINPVG
-718 ASSGKS
+718 AS
-724 YDDTVLTARV
+724 YDDTDIKKRLTALENKTDNDTIYDDTALTARV

>member
-13 KYTDDSFKGKGYAKG
+13 KYVKETMKGAGAVKG

-42 GDPGEPGKD
+42 GDKGDPGKD

-56 GSVTSGET
+56 GSVTSGDT

-71 ENDINYLDLVLAKG
+71 ENDVNYLDLVLAQG
-85 EKGDKGDTGE
+85 PKGDKGDTGE

-101 NGKDGAQG
+101 DGKDGAQG
-109 PAGADGIQGPEGP
+109 PAGADGIQGPAGP
-122 IGPPGPAGKDGKN
+122 KGDKGDPGKDGA
-135 GTNGKDGQD
+135 NGKDGQD
-144 GKSFTITAQYANE
+144 GKSFTISAQYTS
-157 EAMRAA
+157 EADMLAK
-163 HPTGNSSE
+163 HPTGKAGD
-171 AYLVDVTN
+171 AYLVTVPEDN
-179 ADGTKETHIFM
+179 GDGTTTDYVHTFI
-190 WLAESNNYTDA
+190 WLSEDNKFGDA
-201 GPIQGVKGDKGDPG
+201 GRIQGVKGDKGDKGDPG
-215 EPGRDGKNGVDGAR
+215 TDGKDGAQ

-277 GTIVTVHNKDGDSS
+277 GTIVTVHNKNGDSS

-336 TVPGKTYTFTQ
+336 IVPGKTYTFTQ

-406 TIVQYDG
+406 TI
-413 EIPPADYLLCDG
+413 IPYMGKTAPADYLACDG
-425 TEYNIG
+425 AEYNIS
-431 DYPDLSNQIKTNYGS
+431 DYPDLSSFITTQFGS
-446 ANYYG
+446 VNFFG
-451 GDGAKTFSV
+451 GDGTKTFAV
-460 PNIDNGVKYIDE
+460 PNLNGE
-472 NSDNQNAIDISG
+472 FLRG
-484 QSIQPVKTTDY
+484 TG
-495 IHTLWSYTNAAS
+495 TNAHANQGS
-507 NKYVGKITATYTN
+507 GAEVGVHQDGTEMPVY
-520 GGATN
+520 GAWK
-525 AYVAIY
+525 
-531 INNKEVWRSAQT
+531 NNKIYVSKN
-543 SGYDKILINQNMA
+543 GY
-556 IPANG
+556 NG
-561 IIEIKYGWPGYHND
+561 IILNVDSDIIPSSLTRVAVSG
-575 DANADVTGKMTVLHY
+575 ANETFESVEPDYIANGFDTAFTSRPTNTSVL
-590 RIYCI
+590 YCI
-595 KALPAAIRQLDAY
+595 KALPAAIRQLDTY
-608 STDETIIGRWIDG
+608 STDETIVGRWIDG

-626 KVSDAISVNG
+626 KVWTNLTQEDIYKIVVKNIDTPIKMYGYGTGGDADRYTVPIGYNDNSTSCNLWF
-636 VNAGQFPTL
+636 QTL
-645 PFKIDSIENIIH
+645 DHVTFQLQVSGLTGLTKINSLII
-657 TSIIDNGMYMPV
+657 
-669 GSWINTDGTIS
+669 
-680 IDFTLTFTSI
+680 
-690 KNYRVLLEYTKTT
+690 EYTKTT
-703 DDANSTITPQSWVQT
+703 DNANSTITPQSWVQT

-724 YDDTVLTARV
+724 YDDTALTARV

>member
-64 PSAKIRK
+64 PSAKIHK
-71 ENDINYLDLVLAKG
+71 ENDVNYLDLVLAKG

-109 PAGADGIQGPEGP
+109 PAGADGIQGPAGP
-122 IGPPGPAGKDGKN
+122 KGDKGDPGKDGA
-135 GTNGKDGQD
+135 NGKDGQD
-144 GKSFTITAQYANE
+144 GKSFTISAQYAS
-157 EAMRAA
+157 EADMLAK
-163 HPTGNSSE
+163 HPTGKAGD
-171 AYLVDVTN
+171 AYLVTVPEDN
-179 ADGTKETHIFM
+179 GDGTTTDYVHTFI
-190 WLAESNNYTDA
+190 WLSEDNKYGDA
-201 GPIQGVKGDKGDPG
+201 GRIQGVKGDKGDKGDPG
-215 EPGRDGKNGVDGAR
+215 TDGKDGVQ

-297 KDGTGTAIK
+297 KDGTGTSIK
-306 DTNTTYTLSQDNVNK
+306 DTNTTYTLSQDNANK

-393 AMSVAEGMPTPIG
+393 AMSVAEGMPTSIG
-406 TIVQYDG
+406 TI
-413 EIPPADYLLCDG
+413 IPYMGKTAPADYLACDG
-425 TEYNIG
+425 AEYNIS
-431 DYPDLSNQIKTNYGS
+431 DYPDLSSFITTQFGS
-446 ANYYG
+446 VNFFG
-451 GDGAKTFSV
+451 GDGAKTFAV
-460 PNIDNGVKYIDE
+460 PNLNGEFLRGTGTNSHANQGSGADVGVHQDATEMPVYGTWDNH
-472 NSDNQNAIDISG
+472 S
-484 QSIQPVKTTDY
+484 
-495 IHTLWSYTNAAS
+495 
-507 NKYVGKITATYTN
+507 KIFVSKN
-520 GGATN
+520 G
-525 AYVAIY
+525 Y
-531 INNKEVWRSAQT
+531 R
-543 SGYDKILINQNMA
+543 
-556 IPANG
+556 G
-561 IIEIKYGWPGYHND
+561 IIQKVDSDIIPSSLTRVVASGTNNTAESTD
-575 DANADVTGKMTVLHY
+575 DPITEGFNTAFTSRPTNTSVL
-590 RIYCI
+590 YCI
-595 KALPAAIRQLDAY
+595 KALPAAIRQLDTY
-608 STDETIIGRWIDG
+608 STDETIVGRWING

-626 KVSDAISVNG
+626 KVFQNPTNAIDVSSLKIETPIKMETCMYIAKD
-636 VNAGQFPTL
+636 NAYIIKSGPESGESRFCFILNNTL
-645 PFKIDSIENIIH
+645 QVTAGSIYAVI
-657 TSIIDNGMYMPV
+657 
-669 GSWINTDGTIS
+669 
-680 IDFTLTFTSI
+680 
-690 KNYRVLLEYTKTT
+690 EYTKTT
-703 DDANSTITPQSWVQT
+703 DDANSTITPQAWVQT

-734 KALEDKLASI
+734 KALEDKLASM

>member
-13 KYTDDSFKGKGYAKG
+13 KYTDESFEGKGYAKG

-71 ENDINYLDLVLAKG
+71 ENDVNYLDLVLAKG

-109 PAGADGIQGPEGP
+109 PAGADGIQGPAGP
-122 IGPPGPAGKDGKN
+122 KGDKGDPGKD

-144 GKSFTITAQYANE
+144 GKSFTISAQYAS
-157 EAMRAA
+157 EADMLAK
-163 HPTGNSSE
+163 HPTGKAGD
-171 AYLVDVTN
+171 AYLVTVPEDN
-179 ADGTKETHIFM
+179 GDGTTTDYVHTFI
-190 WLAESNNYTDA
+190 WLSEDNKYGDA
-201 GPIQGVKGDKGDPG
+201 GRIQGVKGDKGDKGDPG
-215 EPGRDGKNGVDGAR
+215 TDGKDGVQ

-248 VDGKDGQNGADGADG
+248 ADGKDGQNGKDGADG

-363 QQSVTVE
+363 RQSVTVE

-406 TIVQYDG
+406 TI
-413 EIPPADYLLCDG
+413 IPYMGKTAPADYLACDG
-425 TEYNIG
+425 AEYNIT
-431 DYPDLSNQIKTNYGS
+431 DYPDLSSFITTQFGSVNYF
-446 ANYYG
+446 G
-451 GDGAKTFSV
+451 GDGTKTFAV
-460 PNIDNGVKYIDE
+460 PNVNNGVKYIE
-472 NSDNQNAIDISG
+472 SSDNKNAIDISG
-484 QSIQPVKTTDY
+484 QNAQLSVTSNY
-495 IHTLWSYTNAAS
+495 IHTLWSYTNVAS

-520 GGATN
+520 GNATD

-543 SGYDKILINQNMA
+543 SGYNKILINQNVT
-556 IPANG
+556 IPSNG
-561 IIEIKYGWPGYHND
+561 TIEIKYGWDGSHGDNGT
-575 DANADVTGKMTVLHY
+575 VTITGKMTPFY
-590 RIYCI
+590 YYIYCI
-595 KALPAAIRQLDAY
+595 KALPAAIRQLDTY
-608 STDETIIGRWIDG
+608 STDETIVGRWIDG

-636 VNAGQFPTL
+636 VNADQFSTL

-657 TSIIDNGMYMPV
+657 TSIIDNGLYMPV

-680 IDFTLTFTSI
+680 IDFTLTFTDI

-718 ASSGKS
+718 ESSGKS

>member
-51 AEITI
+51 AEIAI

-71 ENDINYLDLVLAKG
+71 ENDVNYLDLVLAKG

-95 TGPAGA
+95 TGPAGV

-109 PAGADGIQGPEGP
+109 PAGADGIQGPAGP
-122 IGPPGPAGKDGKN
+122 KGDKGDPGKDGA
-135 GTNGKDGQD
+135 NGKDGQD
-144 GKSFTITAQYANE
+144 GKSFTISAQYAS
-157 EAMRAA
+157 EADMLAK
-163 HPTGNSSE
+163 HPTGKAGD
-171 AYLVDVTN
+171 AYLVTVPEDN
-179 ADGTKETHIFM
+179 GDGTTTDYVHTFI
-190 WLAESNNYTDA
+190 WLSEDNKYGDA
-201 GPIQGVKGDKGDPG
+201 GRIQGVKGDKGDKGDPG
-215 EPGRDGKNGVDGAR
+215 TDGKDGVQ

-393 AMSVAEGMPTPIG
+393 AMSVAEGMPTSIG
-406 TIVQYDG
+406 TI
-413 EIPPADYLLCDG
+413 IPYMGKTAPADYLACDG
-425 TEYNIG
+425 AEYNIS
-431 DYPDLSNQIKTNYGS
+431 DYPDLSSFITTQFGS
-446 ANYYG
+446 VNFFG
-451 GDGAKTFSV
+451 GDGAKTFAV
-460 PNIDNGVKYIDE
+460 PNLNGEFLRGTGTNAHTNQGSGADVGVH
-472 NSDNQNAIDISG
+472 QNATED
-484 QSIQPVKTTDY
+484 
-495 IHTLWSYTNAAS
+495 
-507 NKYVGKITATYTN
+507 
-520 GGATN
+520 
-525 AYVAIY
+525 VAICRY
-531 INNKEVWRSAQT
+531 NGNPDKLYTAYDAEEDDSEVYNYDSITKT
-543 SGYDKILINQNMA
+543 SNQYKYF
-556 IPANG
+556 ANG
-561 IIEIKYGWPGYHND
+561 LIGDQANTAGYYTSRPTN
-575 DANADVTGKMTVLHY
+575 TSVL
-590 RIYCI
+590 YCI
-595 KALPAAIRQLDAY
+595 KALPAAIRQIDIY
-608 STDETIIGRWIDG
+608 STDETIVGRWIDG
-621 KPIYR
+621 KPAYR
-626 KVSDAISVNG
+626 KVFKGTRTVSDGEEVTIDISELNIETPISMNG
-636 VNAGQFPTL
+636 FYNGNSYDHTFQNPAGWNWSGSNRFLLYLQDFN
-645 PFKIDSIENIIH
+645 KIKISSTSMWTEYTII
-657 TSIIDNGMYMPV
+657 
-669 GSWINTDGTIS
+669 
-680 IDFTLTFTSI
+680 
-690 KNYRVLLEYTKTT
+690 LEYTKTT
-703 DDANSTITPQSWVQT
+703 DDANTIPAGSNP
-718 ASSGKS
+718 S
-724 YDDTVLTARV
+724 
-734 KALEDKLASI
+734 
-744 PTYTN
+744 TYTEYSTVATDE
-749 IKEV
+749 EVQEALK

>member
-71 ENDINYLDLVLAKG
+71 ENDVNYLDLVLAKG

-215 EPGRDGKNGVDGAR
+215 EPGRDGKNGIDGAR

-393 AMSVAEGMPTPIG
+393 AMSVAEGMPTSIG
-406 TIVQYDG
+406 TI
-413 EIPPADYLLCDG
+413 IPYMGKTAPADYLACDG
-425 TEYNIG
+425 AEYNIS
-431 DYPDLSNQIKTNYGS
+431 DYPDLSSFIATQFGS
-446 ANYYG
+446 VNFFG
-451 GDGAKTFSV
+451 GDGAKTFAV
-460 PNIDNGVKYIDE
+460 PNLNGE
-472 NSDNQNAIDISG
+472 FLRG
-484 QSIQPVKTTDY
+484 TG
-495 IHTLWSYTNAAS
+495 TNAHANQGS
-507 NKYVGKITATYTN
+507 GADVGVHQDATEMPVYGAWNNSSIYVSKN
-520 GGATN
+520 G
-525 AYVAIY
+525 Y
-531 INNKEVWRSAQT
+531 R
-543 SGYDKILINQNMA
+543 
-556 IPANG
+556 G
-561 IIEIKYGWPGYHND
+561 IIQKVDSDIIPSSLTRAAVSGTHETWESLEDHVAEGFDTAFTSRPTN
-575 DANADVTGKMTVLHY
+575 TSVL
-590 RIYCI
+590 YCI
-595 KALPAAIRQLDAY
+595 KALPAAIRQLDIY
-608 STDETIIGRWIDG
+608 STDETIVGRWING
-621 KPIYR
+621 KPVYR
-626 KVSDAISVNG
+626 KVFQN
-636 VNAGQFPTL
+636 PT
-645 PFKIDSIENIIH
+645 
-657 TSIIDNGMYMPV
+657 NGMDVSSLKIETPIKMEVCVHIAKDKAYIIKSGPESGESRFCYLLNNTLQV
-669 GSWINTDGTIS
+669 TAGSIYAVI
-680 IDFTLTFTSI
+680 
-690 KNYRVLLEYTKTT
+690 EYTKTT
-703 DDANSTITPQSWVQT
+703 DDANSTITPQAWVQT

>member
-71 ENDINYLDLVLAKG
+71 ENDVNYLDLVLAKG

-109 PAGADGIQGPEGP
+109 PAGADGIQGPAGP
-122 IGPPGPAGKDGKN
+122 KGDKGDPGKDGA
-135 GTNGKDGQD
+135 NGKDGQD
-144 GKSFTITAQYANE
+144 GKSFTISAQYAS
-157 EAMRAA
+157 EADMLAK
-163 HPTGNSSE
+163 HPTGKAGD
-171 AYLVDVTN
+171 AYLVTVPEDN
-179 ADGTKETHIFM
+179 GDGTTTDYVHTFI
-190 WLAESNNYTDA
+190 WLSEDNKYGDA
-201 GPIQGVKGDKGDPG
+201 GRIQGVKGDKGDKGDPG
-215 EPGRDGKNGVDGAR
+215 TDGKDGVQ

-306 DTNTTYTLSQDNVNK
+306 DTNTTYTLSQDNANK

-393 AMSVAEGMPTPIG
+393 AMSVAEGMPTSIG
-406 TIVQYDG
+406 TI
-413 EIPPADYLLCDG
+413 IPYMGKTAPADYLACDG
-425 TEYNIG
+425 AEYNIS
-431 DYPDLSNQIKTNYGS
+431 DYPDLSSFITTQFGS
-446 ANYYG
+446 VNFFG
-451 GDGAKTFSV
+451 GDGTKTFAV
-460 PNIDNGVKYIDE
+460 PNLNGE
-472 NSDNQNAIDISG
+472 FLRGTGTNSHANQGSG
-484 QSIQPVKTTDY
+484 AEVGMHQDATEMPVY
-495 IHTLWSYTNAAS
+495 
-507 NKYVGKITATYTN
+507 
-520 GGATN
+520 GAWN
-525 AYVAIY
+525 
-531 INNKEVWRSAQT
+531 NNKIYVSKNSYRGTILKVDSDIIPSSLTRVAVSGTHETMESPEEDIITEGFDTAFT
-543 SGYDKILINQNMA
+543 SRPTN
-556 IPANG
+556 
-561 IIEIKYGWPGYHND
+561 
-575 DANADVTGKMTVLHY
+575 TSVL
-590 RIYCI
+590 YCI
-595 KALPAAIRQLDAY
+595 KALPAAIRQLDIY
-608 STDETIIGRWIDG
+608 STDETIVGRWING

-626 KVSDAISVNG
+626 KVFQNPTNVTDVSSLKIETPIKMEACLYLND
-636 VNAGQFPTL
+636 NAYIIKSGPESGESRFCYLLNNTL
-645 PFKIDSIENIIH
+645 QVSAGSIYAVI
-657 TSIIDNGMYMPV
+657 
-669 GSWINTDGTIS
+669 
-680 IDFTLTFTSI
+680 
-690 KNYRVLLEYTKTT
+690 EYTKTT

>member
-71 ENDINYLDLVLAKG
+71 ENDVNYLDLVLAKG

-109 PAGADGIQGPEGP
+109 PAGADGIQGPAGP
-122 IGPPGPAGKDGKN
+122 KGDKGDPGKDGA
-135 GTNGKDGQD
+135 NGKDGQD
-144 GKSFTITAQYANE
+144 GKSFTISAQYAS
-157 EAMRAA
+157 EADMLAK
-163 HPTGNSSE
+163 HPTGKAGD
-171 AYLVDVTN
+171 AYLVTVPEDN
-179 ADGTKETHIFM
+179 GDGTTTDYVHTFI
-190 WLAESNNYTDA
+190 WLSEDNKYGDA
-201 GPIQGVKGDKGDPG
+201 GRIQGVKGDKGDKGDPG
-215 EPGRDGKNGVDGAR
+215 TDGKDGVQ

-306 DTNTTYTLSQDNVNK
+306 DTNTTYTLSQDNANK

-393 AMSVAEGMPTPIG
+393 AMSVAEGMPTSIG
-406 TIVQYDG
+406 TI
-413 EIPPADYLLCDG
+413 IPYMGKTAPADYLACDG
-425 TEYNIG
+425 AEYNIS
-431 DYPDLSNQIKTNYGS
+431 DYPDLSSFITTQFGS
-446 ANYYG
+446 VNFFG
-451 GDGAKTFSV
+451 GDGAKTFAV
-460 PNIDNGVKYIDE
+460 PNLNGE
-472 NSDNQNAIDISG
+472 FLRGTGTNSHANQGSG
-484 QSIQPVKTTDY
+484 AEVGMHQDATEMPVY
-495 IHTLWSYTNAAS
+495 
-507 NKYVGKITATYTN
+507 
-520 GGATN
+520 GAWN
-525 AYVAIY
+525 
-531 INNKEVWRSAQT
+531 NNKIYVSKNSYRGTILNVDSDIIPSSLTRVAVSGTHETMESTEEGNIAEGFDTAFT
-543 SGYDKILINQNMA
+543 SRPTN
-556 IPANG
+556 
-561 IIEIKYGWPGYHND
+561 
-575 DANADVTGKMTVLHY
+575 TSVL
-590 RIYCI
+590 YCI
-595 KALPAAIRQLDAY
+595 KALPAAIRQLDIY
-608 STDETIIGRWIDG
+608 STDETIVGRWING

-626 KVSDAISVNG
+626 KVFQNPTNVTDVSSLKIETPIKMEACLYLND
-636 VNAGQFPTL
+636 NAYIIKSGPESGESRFCYLLNNTL
-645 PFKIDSIENIIH
+645 QVSAGSIYAVI
-657 TSIIDNGMYMPV
+657 
-669 GSWINTDGTIS
+669 
-680 IDFTLTFTSI
+680 
-690 KNYRVLLEYTKTT
+690 EYTKTT